1 MRYFRLLASLIVLA
15 LLTACGSDAAL
26 SDVALSEPVINLNTG
41 PRTTMLSY
49 RINQASTVAIW
60 LEQNDQRYVLRDN
73 VAREPS
79 KDPYQLSFDGSAN
92 IDPDTRRILP
102 NGDYTVVVQAKP
114 NDGSPIEQRLP
125 LRIDEAPTDQFGV
138 DSLQVSPNPFSPD
151 DDAVEDFTEF
161 SYRLP
166 YTATVSIDILAPD
179 GAQYPFLNRV
189 ERGAG
194 EHSERWTGRPVVG
207 GVLAPGEYQY
217 RLMADDLRGN
227 VITKRGAI
235 TISSAGVGELRV
247 LEVNIGP
254 DRLQLGDVLT
264 VTYRIKNTGPVKLR
278 TYGPPSGYEYNT
290 NQSYSSIEG
299 EQYANLGG
307 GLWRVGL
314 DWDANGGAGSRYP
327 FRWAISPRPP
337 DQWYDP
343 NKFDYLYP
351 GEEAIITGRV
361 QIKQRE
367 NRMTFYTGVAHEG
380 VDYPSDRLKPTVILV
395 SF

>member
-1 MRYFRLLASLIVLA
+1 M
-15 LLTACGSDAAL
+15 
-26 SDVALSEPVINLNTG
+26 
-41 PRTTMLSY
+41 
-49 RINQASTVAIW
+49 
-60 LEQNDQRYVLRDN
+60 
-73 VAREPS
+73 
-79 KDPYQLSFDGSAN
+79 
-92 IDPDTRRILP
+92 
-102 NGDYTVVVQAKP
+102 
-114 NDGSPIEQRLP
+114 
-125 LRIDEAPTDQFGV
+125 
-138 DSLQVSPNPFSPD
+138 
-151 DDAVEDFTEF
+151 
-161 SYRLP
+161 
-166 YTATVSIDILAPD
+166 
-179 GAQYPFLNRV
+179 
-189 ERGAG
+189 
-194 EHSERWTGRPVVG
+194 
-207 GVLAPGEYQY
+207 
-217 RLMADDLRGN
+217 
-227 VITKRGAI
+227 
-235 TISSAGVGELRV
+235 
-247 LEVNIGP
+247 
-254 DRLQLGDVLT
+254 LT